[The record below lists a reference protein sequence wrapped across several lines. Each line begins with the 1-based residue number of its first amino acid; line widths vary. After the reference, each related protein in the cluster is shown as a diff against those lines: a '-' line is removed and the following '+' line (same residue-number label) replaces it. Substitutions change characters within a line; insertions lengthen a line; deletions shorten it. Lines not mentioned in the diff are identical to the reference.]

1 MVAMG
6 THLPDRYD
14 GSLNTR
20 CCCNLVG
27 ASDHLIPRRKPLRNG
42 GCLSIWRLVW
52 TLLLF
57 AGLGVIVLVP
67 KLLIDLALERK
78 GKWLTVVE
86 FVNGLCIAIA
96 LLAGVYALLIGA
108 VQLWDESWQAFLL
121 SAGVLAFVIYFYIAK
136 TEAERKTELTPK
148 AAEEIVRQ

>member
-1 MVAMG
+1 
-6 THLPDRYD
+6 
-14 GSLNTR
+14 
-20 CCCNLVG
+20 
-27 ASDHLIPRRKPLRNG
+27 
-42 GCLSIWRLVW
+42 
-52 TLLLF
+52 
-57 AGLGVIVLVP
+57 VIVLVP